1 MLTPPDPFPP
11 EPLVEGRVLVLI
23 SEIARWAAGAERL
36 APEERIRAEAISHP
50 ATARAFVA
58 GRALARTC
66 MARLLGLAPGKIPIA
81 IDERSKP
88 TLALPTRLRF
98 NLSHSDEHVA
108 LALTLGAEV
117 GVDLE
122 PTAPPDRDAV
132 AEVVMT
138 PAELAA
144 FLAIPPDE
152 RDAAFLKL
160 WTRKEAVMKAGGTG
174 FSVDPRLL
182 TVGTGPIRGL
192 VAMPGFAAPFALADL
207 PGPIAAAVA
216 LHAPSVEATVVRA

>member
-138 PAELAA
+138 PAELEA
-144 FLAIPPDE
+144 FLAIPPDG